1 MLDFKCIDG
10 LVAIH
15 ISYMENYETRDWYDS
30 VLLVTPSKNY
40 VISSQDVYKLLEH
53 IRYQKESYQP
63 QVVGLNN
70 YLDIAAGN
78 SWNMFASIDR
88 DSVKFQERDVPLRLE
103 DVCTLLEAV
112 VASQPVNAYRDSTS
126 AVVLRLWEQE
136 YQAYVTKNSEILL
149 MLAGYAD
156 NAPTSKVDCLVDLNQ
171 DIRRALEN
179 RGRLGVY
186 TRY

>member
-63 QVVGLNN
+63 
-70 YLDIAAGN
+70 
-78 SWNMFASIDR
+78 R
-88 DSVKFQERDVPLRLE
+88 KR
-103 DVCTLLEAV
+103 
-112 VASQPVNAYRDSTS
+112 
-126 AVVLRLWEQE
+126 
-136 YQAYVTKNSEILL
+136 
-149 MLAGYAD
+149 
-156 NAPTSKVDCLVDLNQ
+156 
-171 DIRRALEN
+171 
-179 RGRLGVY
+179 
-186 TRY
+186 

>member
-15 ISYMENYETRDWYDS
+15 ISYMENYETSDWYDS
-30 VLLVTPSKNY
+30 VLMVTPRKNY
-40 VISSQDVYKLLEH
+40 VISNQDVYKLLEY

-63 QVVGLNN
+63 QVVGMNN
-70 YLDIAAGN
+70 YLDISTDN

-88 DSVKFQERDVPLRLE
+88 DSVRFQERDVPMRLE
-103 DVCTLLEAV
+103 EVGTLLEAV
-112 VASQPVNAYRDSTS
+112 IASRPVNAYRDSTS
-126 AVVLRLWEQE
+126 YVVLRIWEQE
-136 YQAYVTKNSEILL
+136 YQAYITNTSEILL
-149 MLAGYAD
+149 MLAGYTD
-156 NAPTSKVDCLVDLNQ
+156 NVPTSKVDCLVDLNQ